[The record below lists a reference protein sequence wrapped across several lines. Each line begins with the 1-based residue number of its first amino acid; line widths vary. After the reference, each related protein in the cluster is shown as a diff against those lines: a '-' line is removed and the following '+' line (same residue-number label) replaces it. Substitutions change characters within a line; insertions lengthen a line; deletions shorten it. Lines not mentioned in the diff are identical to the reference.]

1 MSKKLFNITVAITL
15 ITLISKFM
23 GLLRDVIMASVYGTT
38 IQSDA
43 FIMAQ
48 SIINII
54 SVILIAS
61 LNTAFIPV
69 YSEYIVKKNYENQQ
83 KFINVVYSF
92 SLFSFG
98 ILSILCFIFSDQIV
112 YFFAP
117 NFSNE
122 AFTLTKKLLKI
133 MLPVVFLYGVVT
145 LNSARLQIHGNFWV
159 SAFIGYPLNIC
170 MIVSMLFFTGNNGIQ
185 ILAVSYFIG
194 IFGQFLIQYPFVKKS
209 KHKYKIDFDYKEEGL
224 KKITILMMPILV
236 GTCIQQINTLVD
248 RILASSLPKGSV
260 TALQFSNQL
269 IFFITGLFSVIV
281 ASIFYTS
288 MSIYYRD
295 GKLEEFKKMLK
306 NSINLL
312 LLIVIPAM
320 FGFIIL
326 AMPIVTLIFERGA
339 FSKNASYV
347 TSIALFYYAIGI
359 LGYSLRDMLCRT
371 FYALRDTK
379 TVMFNGIMAVI
390 LNIISSI
397 SLFPFMGI
405 AGLALGT
412 SISSIVATLMLI
424 LKLKNKIGD
433 FEITQIIKTFFKV
446 LFASI
451 LMGSSTYF
459 IYNFI
464 MKYNNSNTLSLLIS
478 IASSVLIYSIL
489 ILLLKIEEV
498 DYVKNIFLHKIKNNV
513 S

>member
-1 MSKKLFNITVAITL
+1 
-15 ITLISKFM
+15 
-23 GLLRDVIMASVYGTT
+23 
-38 IQSDA
+38 
-43 FIMAQ
+43 
-48 SIINII
+48 
-54 SVILIAS
+54 
-61 LNTAFIPV
+61 
-69 YSEYIVKKNYENQQ
+69 
-83 KFINVVYSF
+83 
-92 SLFSFG
+92 
-98 ILSILCFIFSDQIV
+98 
-112 YFFAP
+112 
-117 NFSNE
+117 
-122 AFTLTKKLLKI
+122 
-133 MLPVVFLYGVVT
+133 
-145 LNSARLQIHGNFWV
+145 
-159 SAFIGYPLNIC
+159 
-170 MIVSMLFFTGNNGIQ
+170 
-185 ILAVSYFIG
+185 
-194 IFGQFLIQYPFVKKS
+194 
-209 KHKYKIDFDYKEEGL
+209 
-224 KKITILMMPILV
+224 
-236 GTCIQQINTLVD
+236 
-248 RILASSLPKGSV
+248 
-260 TALQFSNQL
+260 
-269 IFFITGLFSVIV
+269 
-281 ASIFYTS
+281 
-288 MSIYYRD
+288 MSIYYSD

-390 LNIISSI
+390 LNIISRI